1 MESKKSCEMNQEVA
15 KYLFKQGGTLIVLD
29 MSPGTDFGID
39 LKSWTTGSNF
49 KGIKMIPP
57 GLHFIHY
64 SATNEFNESV
74 PRVGFFHVFKEKD
87 FIVKQWDKKEEDMS
101 SLPIEDEL
109 VERLKTNHKE
119 LDKFL
124 GPYPYEMLNQW
135 KELTDKI
142 DDNILERCLPLSGFV
157 RSALELENYDN
168 EMRLKENDKN
178 KQRRRESGL
187 SVEAKEELLLP
198 NLKAKKG
205 TELRFT
211 EIPERNYPDDATP
224 AEITE
229 YSLDSTYALNATI
242 QKMKDQSE
250 IIGELQLAFVCF
262 LVGQSLEAFEHWKK
276 LIALI
281 CGAEKAISN
290 RRSIYVDFLH
300 IIEIQL
306 SHAPEDILCDIV
318 SSNNFV
324 YHHLRKL
331 FATIEINPEIEGR
344 LKSEA
349 TRLQTR
355 LTNKFSWDFSNLQ
368 EEEFDEA
375 PVVVAID

>member
-1 MESKKSCEMNQEVA
+1 MASKEPCEMTQEVA
-15 KYLFKQGGTLIVLD
+15 KVLFKRGGTLVVMD
-29 MSPGTDFGID
+29 MPPGTDFGID

-64 SATNEFNESV
+64 SAKDEFNESA
-74 PRVGFFHVFKEKD
+74 PRVGFFHIFKEQD
-87 FIVKQWDKKEEDMS
+87 FLVKRWDNKETDMS
-101 SLPIEDEL
+101 SQPIEEE
-109 VERLKTNHKE
+109 VIERIKINHKE

-124 GPYPYEMLNQW
+124 GPYPYDVLNQW
-135 KELTDKI
+135 KELTSKVS
-142 DDNILERCLPLSGFV
+142 DNILERCQPLTGYV

-168 EMRLKENDKN
+168 EMRLKESN
-178 KQRRRESGL
+178 KTQLRRRESGL

-198 NLKAKKG
+198 NLKQKKG

-211 EIPERNYPDDATP
+211 EVPERNYPDDATP

-229 YSLDSTYALNATI
+229 YSLDSSYALSSTI

-262 LVGQSLEAFEHWKK
+262 LIGQSFEAFEHWKK

-281 CGAEKAISN
+281 CGADKAISS

-300 IIEIQL
+300 TIEIQL

-318 SSNNFV
+318 TDNNFV
-324 YHHLRKL
+324 YYHLRKL
-331 FATIEINPEIEGR
+331 FATIEINPEVEGR

-349 TRLQTR
+349 ARLQVR
-355 LTNKFSWDFSNLQ
+355 LTNQFSWDFSNLQ
-368 EEEFDEA
+368 QEEFDEA
-375 PVVVAID
+375 PVVVAIN